1 VGAIARRRYGL
12 TQIAVAVGAIQ
23 AYEAVR
29 RMLHPDWTA
38 AIANARHVET
48 LERWAHLAGERSLQ
62 RAFLGV
68 PYLVQAVNLFYFVG
82 HFLFTAMFFLWLYR
96 RSREGFRLYRDAFL
110 AATGLALLVH
120 WSFPT
125 APPRL
130 AGIGVLDTLR
140 LFSGID
146 IGSTH
151 AASFYNPVAA
161 VPSLHAAYAVGVGVG
176 LIQFGRAWWA
186 RAAGAIYPPTVVW
199 TVVVTGNHFVVDA
212 VAGAAVLGLGF
223 VLARANGAILRPAT
237 RGGAV
242 R

>member
-1 VGAIARRRYGL
+1 MNLRPPGYEPGELPDCSTPRRGPDCSTLVTLVSMWDWAIR
-12 TQIAVAVGAIQ
+12 
-23 AYEAVR
+23 
-29 RMLHPDWTA
+29 A
-38 AIANARHVET
+38 A
-48 LERWAHLAGERSLQ
+48 L
-62 RAFLGV
+62 
-68 PYLVQAVNLFYFVG
+68 
-82 HFLFTAMFFLWLYR
+82 
-96 RSREGFRLYRDAFL
+96 
-110 AATGLALLVH
+110 
-120 WSFPT
+120 
-125 APPRL
+125 
-130 AGIGVLDTLR
+130 VLDTLR

-176 LIQFGRAWWA
+176 LIQFGRAWS

-212 VAGAAVLGLGF
+212 VAGAAVLGVGF
-223 VLARANGAILRPAT
+223 VLAHANGAILRPAT